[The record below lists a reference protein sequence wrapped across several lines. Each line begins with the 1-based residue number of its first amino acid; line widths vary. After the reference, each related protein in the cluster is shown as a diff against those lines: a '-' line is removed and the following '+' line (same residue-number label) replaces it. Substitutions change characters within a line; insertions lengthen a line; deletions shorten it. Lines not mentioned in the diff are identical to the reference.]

1 MAASDDNVRLM
12 RFALIRHGGAAWD
25 RSRGLREQDGWSEH
39 AAFMDALQEE
49 GFVLLGGPLGT
60 GTAVDRA
67 LLIIEADSEATIR
80 ARLAADPWTPMQVLE
95 IVSVE
100 PWTVLLGRLPVQ

>member
-1 MAASDDNVRLM
+1 M

-39 AAFMDALQEE
+39 AAFMDALHEE
-49 GFVLLGGPLGT
+49 GLVLFGGPLGT
-60 GTAVDRA
+60 GAAVDRA
-67 LLIIEADSEATIR
+67 LLIIEADSKATIR
-80 ARLAADPWTPMQVLE
+80 ARLAADPWTSMRVLE

-100 PWTVLLGRLPVQ
+100 PWNVLLGRLPVQ

>member
-1 MAASDDNVRLM
+1 M
-12 RFALIRHGGAAWD
+12 RFAVIRQGGPSWD
-25 RSRGLREQDGWSEH
+25 PRRGLREQDGWSEH

-49 GFVLLGGPLGT
+49 RFVLLGGPLGT

-67 LLIIEADSEATIR
+67 LLIIEADSETTIR
-80 ARLAADPWTPMQVLE
+80 TRLAADPWALTRFLE

-100 PWTVLLGRLPVQ
+100 PWNVLLGRLPSQ